1 MSILS
6 KSETGKH
13 GSQPQLITTN
23 AMTDKQMPSI
33 DDEVPFDGGT
43 DLLEN
48 FLEASRGGSSEEPG
62 NYSKYRYFIHNKALV
77 TGNSR

>member
-13 GSQPQLITTN
+13 DSQPQLITTN
-23 AMTDKQMPSI
+23 AMTDKKIPSI

-43 DLLEN
+43 ALLDD
-48 FLEASRGGSSEEPG
+48 FLESSRRGSSEEPG
-62 NYSKYRYFIHNKALV
+62 NCSQY
-77 TGNSR
+77 T